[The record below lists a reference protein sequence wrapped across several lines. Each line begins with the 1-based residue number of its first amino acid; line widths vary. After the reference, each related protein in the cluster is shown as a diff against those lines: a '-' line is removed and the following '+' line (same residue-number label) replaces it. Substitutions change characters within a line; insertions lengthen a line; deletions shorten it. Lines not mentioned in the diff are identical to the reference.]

1 MADTPTPRSYPQI
14 LGEIM
19 DGFTSR
25 SGIRRLKVGGP
36 LLSIME
42 ATAQADVRN
51 SQDTFNLL
59 ESRDL
64 DNADTTALDRIGR
77 DEQIP
82 RFGAT
87 KATGQVTITDTSFA
101 KLASRVYQGTAAP
114 IVGTT
119 ALNVE
124 DAALWPAAGQVYLGR
139 GTPNV
144 EGPLPYTSKTNNGSY
159 WTLTLGTPTTRFHNK
174 GEGVVLAQG
183 GNRLVDA
190 GTIVATPQGALAAA
204 VQFAVVYPV
213 VLPDGEVEAA
223 GVLVL
228 ATTRGVIG
236 NVPTGTVSS
245 FTGGTPF
252 PGATVT
258 NPKPFVTGRD
268 AETNDAYKQR
278 IRAVRNSRQR
288 GTPLALENAVLGI
301 TSPDDAKRV
310 TSAALV
316 RRPGEAAVLY
326 IDDGTGY
333 EETTAGAGVE
343 VVVDNASGG
352 EDAFTTLYRP
362 VAKAFLESINQAPF
376 RLEDGIQLSVS
387 VGGVTTTHIFD
398 ASEFVAITAASA
410 YEVAASINAAPA
422 LNFMARTTD
431 GGTRVAIVARAEEN
445 EDLEVVPTPTGRDA
459 AAVLQL
465 PAGRRYTALLYRNDR
480 LLSKDGQVAAVR
492 SLPFASWNAVTGAQT
507 LTVAVDQTAAVT
519 YTVTDQDFVDAGTGY
534 SGVGKNSL
542 AAWALVLNRKLPGV
556 TCAVE
561 GDRLVLTSN
570 AGRSAT
576 ARLDVTGGSLVAN
589 LLFATGTA
597 AGAARDYVLDRGTGL
612 VTTAARLAAGDRLT
626 FGTTWTRAFLE
637 TGALPT
643 TNLGSP
649 GTLWFVAD
657 GAPVVVPHGVGPAT
671 PLTATVEQVTEYGA
685 RIRIEAGGTTEAF
698 ANVRAGDH
706 LVLSD
711 PDTDLPAA
719 LRTAFRVIEVTT
731 VGGLKNRVVVEK
743 RGAAMARTGHAA
755 AALAPAGGLSRVLVC
770 GGCAAD
776 GGATVL
782 TRQGRGA
789 LSSAEVFDPNTGAWA
804 AAAPMAARRTRHTA
818 TALNDGRVLVAGGF
832 DAAGTALGTT
842 EIYDPGT
849 NTWAPGP
856 VLAVPRADHT
866 ATLLASGR
874 VLIAGGWNGT
884 TATATAVEFDPGTNT
899 FVNATAM
906 AQARF
911 GHAAVRLGPTAGAA
925 GAEANNVLV
934 LGGATAP
941 GFTKLATVERYAV
954 GAPGWSAKAAMPS
967 GRAFFGAASPSAQ
980 KVVVIGDGDPTTH
993 GVERQTLWARYAV
1006 DTNAWVGDTAIS
1018 GGGVTTHHADK
1029 QLVTTAAG
1037 RVLALYARAVTA
1049 GSPTTLRHLQ
1059 YNDGTNA
1066 WDALPASSFAGAGVE
1081 RMGVALV
1088 ALSGVAGVD
1097 KVLAFGGSAT
1107 NNRAGSGAAATASHE
1122 VFDAQAGAWS
1132 YPEEATALAAGT
1144 LGNRGITFVRTA
1156 NPLQRAV
1163 LAAATG
1169 YTAASW
1175 AQALNAAGLEGI
1187 TAATYRT
1194 SRLRVH
1200 TASHGTAG
1208 GLLLAASTAAPQL
1221 PLPVGAPEG
1230 NRTGHLASVAAASGL
1245 GTPDGFTPY
1254 VLAGTEPAHVAD
1266 AARTAVLGGTP
1277 GPHTA
1282 AVVPLRRWADGV
1294 NPTHWATVPYPVEQ
1308 RVAEWGNPEGAPA
1321 LIATQDALGT
1331 GATRLGLRRDPAV
1344 ALTPNTPVVLALP
1357 YALGPQDD
1365 LTVVVDQ
1372 DAETKRFVIPAYR
1385 RVRPVGSYGTTIA
1398 LRDVDG
1404 GSVALQN
1411 TFGAGYDFND
1421 HVLYMRARAKTH
1433 SGTAAKRLLWRYYR
1447 HGAEGNAVALR
1458 YVLPAAAGAA
1468 PTVVVDHAQD
1478 TAFTDLGGVKRLNVH
1493 VVLGSGAARA
1503 ASTLRAT
1510 TRVGLSRTNPSSGV
1524 YDVTV
1529 AVGFS
1534 IVEAQRPAAGGL
1546 TRLRL
1551 QVPNAGSVATGAQG
1565 TGIQVGDTL
1574 YLTMG
1579 TPSPTT
1585 LLSGAFV
1592 VAQVDA
1598 FNGVT
1603 GQQDVYVPANTLHDG
1618 TSAMGLTATPG
1629 NVSADSAGEARLDAA
1644 LVTGDLVRLGSPLP
1658 AAYRDNTGRVLAAG
1672 PQYVVMRQ
1680 VDATTA
1686 GPAGVLAWTTL
1697 VNTAA
1702 FQAFGGPTQ
1711 TAAALAAAVN
1721 AVAASPV
1728 AATVT
1733 GTGTGVID
1741 RATWDEL
1748 GSAAAYYQLSDGL
1761 NHVQRTVAPASPV
1774 DETQFVLRD
1783 GITADL
1789 LTDSD
1794 WANEDV
1800 RLVPVHTNDVVAW
1813 LRAPAVSGLFTA
1825 AEVAAAQGGTAVQ
1838 IASLTAGSAG
1848 AVEAQGGTATLA
1860 TAAVSGAARL
1870 APRTGEQGAVVV
1882 VRAAEATGLLGARWV
1897 RVDNAE
1903 TLPKAAFWNSA
1914 TTVTAVTAAGRWGL
1928 GTAPYTV
1935 ASNTNDLRVEVE
1947 RVGPYVAVHFPKAA
1961 NATVPTGLVEQAYLY
1976 LTAATAPTTALAQ
1989 LATANRGVHRVL
2001 RVADTTDV
2009 LTAWIEAPA
2018 AVEEVAVCRAK
2029 VLSADSMVPGD
2040 VWAVSTTRFG
2050 AGNRAAWTVTEVG
2063 AASPGGE
2070 QYSDASF
2077 TVDVTAG
2084 PAEAVALPVTF
2095 GADAAL
2101 VQHREGVPARLI
2113 KQVVTVAPNQD
2124 DVAYADVQLDTA
2136 TGYGKISAAGGSVL
2150 TALDKLA
2157 FPTGVFVGVDG
2168 YTYNTGLLEE
2178 ANRVVYGDPNDEATY
2193 PGYAA
2198 AGATI
2203 LTAGPFVKRVRVAL
2217 ALRVQ
2222 SGLASDDI
2230 AGRVKSA
2237 VATVVNQAGI
2247 GEAIAISDLVNAAAS
2262 VSGVVAVS
2270 VVSPVYSSTADV
2282 IAVAPQEKPL
2292 VLDLDADVTVSFV
2305 GA

>member
-36 LLSIME
+36 LLSMME

-64 DNADTTALDRIGR
+64 DNADTTGLQRIGR

-82 RFGAT
+82 WFGAT

-101 KLASRVYQGTAAP
+101 KLASRIYQGTAAP

-144 EGPLPYTSKTNNGSY
+144 EGPLAYSAKTNNGAY
-159 WTLTLGTPTTRFHNK
+159 WTLTLAAPTTRFHNK
-174 GEGVVLAQG
+174 GEGAVLAQG

-190 GTIVATPQGALAAA
+190 GTVVATPQGALAAA

-223 GVLVL
+223 NVLVL
-228 ATTRGVIG
+228 ATTRGAVG
-236 NVPTGTVSS
+236 NVPAGTVSS
-245 FTGGTPF
+245 FTGGAPF
-252 PGATVT
+252 PGAAVT

-268 AETNDAYKQR
+268 AETNDAYRER
-278 IRAVRNSRQR
+278 IRKVRNSRQR

-301 TSPDDAKRV
+301 ASPDDAKRV
-310 TSAALV
+310 TSSALV

-352 EDAFTTLYRP
+352 EDAFATLYRP

-376 RLEDGIQLSVS
+376 RLEDGMQLAVA
-387 VGGVTTTHIFD
+387 VGGVTTTHSFD

-410 YEVAASINAAPA
+410 YEVAASINAAPG

-431 GGTRVAIVARAEEN
+431 SGTRVALVARAEEN
-445 EDLEVVPTPTGRDA
+445 EDLEVVPAPTGRDA
-459 AAVLQL
+459 ATVLQL
-465 PAGRRYTALLYRNDR
+465 PAARRYTALLYRNDR
-480 LLSKDGQVAAVR
+480 LLSKDGRVAAVR

-507 LTVAVDQTAAVT
+507 LTVAVDQTPAVT

-542 AAWALVLNRKLPGV
+542 AAWAAVLNRKIPGL

-570 AGRSAT
+570 AGRTAT
-576 ARLDVTGGSLVAN
+576 AGVSITGGGLVAN
-589 LLFATGTA
+589 LVFPVATA
-597 AGAARDYVLDRGTGL
+597 AGAARDYVLDRGTGQ
-612 VTTAARLAAGDRLT
+612 VATAARLAAGDRLT

-637 TGALPT
+637 TGVLPT
-643 TNLGSP
+643 TTLPSP

-657 GAPVVVPHGVGPAT
+657 GAPVVVPHGVGPGT
-671 PLTATVEQVTEYGA
+671 PLTATVEQVTEYGT

-698 ANVRAGDH
+698 ANVRPGDH
-706 LVLSD
+706 LVLTD

-731 VGGLKNRVVVEK
+731 TGGLKNGIVVEK

-755 AALAPAGGLSRVLVC
+755 AALAGGLSRVLVC
-770 GGCAAD
+770 GGCALD

-782 TRQGRGA
+782 TRQGRGVLA
-789 LSSAEVFDPNTGAWA
+789 SAEIFDPNTGAWS
-804 AAAPMAARRTRHTA
+804 AAAPMGARRTRHTA

-832 DAAGTALGTT
+832 DATGTALTST
-842 EIYDPGT
+842 EIYDPST
-849 NTWAPGP
+849 NTWAAGP
-856 VLAVPRADHT
+856 ALAVARADHS

-899 FVNATAM
+899 LINATAM

-925 GAEANNVLV
+925 AAEANNVLV
-934 LGGATAP
+934 LGGVTAP
-941 GFTKLATVERYAV
+941 GLTKLASVERYAV
-954 GAPGWSAKAAMPS
+954 GAPGWAAKAAMPS
-967 GRAFFGAASPSAQ
+967 GRAFFGAGSPSAQ

-993 GVERQTLWARYAV
+993 GLERQTLWARYAV
-1006 DTNAWVGDTAIS
+1006 DTNSWVGDTAIS
-1018 GGGVTTHHADK
+1018 GGGFTTHYADK
-1029 QLVTTAAG
+1029 AVVTTAAG
-1037 RVLALYARAVTA
+1037 RVLALYGRVVSA
-1049 GSPTTLRHLQ
+1049 GSPTALRHLR

-1066 WDALPASSFAGAGVE
+1066 WDAVAASSFGGAGVE
-1081 RMGVALV
+1081 KMGVVGV
-1088 ALSGVAGVD
+1088 ALSGVIGVD

-1107 NNRAGSGAAATASHE
+1107 NNRAGTGAAATASHE
-1122 VFDAQAGAWS
+1122 VFDAQAGTWS
-1132 YPEEATALAAGT
+1132 YPEEATGLAAGT
-1144 LGNRGITFVRTA
+1144 LANRGITFVRTA
-1156 NPLQRAV
+1156 RPLQRAV
-1163 LAAATG
+1163 LAAAAG
-1169 YTAASW
+1169 YTAAAW
-1175 AQALNAAGLEGI
+1175 AQALNGAGLGGI

-1194 SRLRVH
+1194 SRLRVS

-1208 GLLLAASTAAPQL
+1208 DLLLAASTATAQL
-1221 PLPVGAPEG
+1221 PLPAGTPEA
-1230 NRTGHLASVAAASGL
+1230 NRIGHLASVVGGSGL
-1245 GTPDGFTPY
+1245 GTPDGFTTYP
-1254 VLAGTEPAHVAD
+1254 LAGTEPPHTVD
-1266 AARTAVLGGTP
+1266 AARTAVLGGSP
-1277 GPHTA
+1277 GPYTA
-1282 AVVPLRRWADGV
+1282 TVVPLRRWQDGV
-1294 NPTHWATVPYPVEQ
+1294 NPTHWASVPYPVEQ
-1308 RVAEWGNPEGAPA
+1308 RVAEWGNPAGAPA
-1321 LIATQDALGT
+1321 KIATQDALGT

-1357 YALGPQDD
+1357 YAVGPQDD

-1372 DAETKRFVIPAYR
+1372 DTETKRFVIPMAR
-1385 RVRPVGSYGTTIA
+1385 RLLPVGSYGTQVA

-1404 GSVALQN
+1404 GATALQN
-1411 TFGAGYDFND
+1411 TFGAAYDFND
-1421 HVLYMRARAKTH
+1421 HALFMRARAKTH

-1458 YVLPAAAGAA
+1458 YMLPAAPAAA

-1478 TAFTDLGGVKRLNVH
+1478 TAFTDLGGTPRLNVH
-1493 VVLGSGAARA
+1493 VVLGSGAAKA
-1503 ASTLRAT
+1503 AATLRTT
-1510 TRVGLSRTNPSSGV
+1510 TRVGLSRTNGTAGV

-1598 FNGVT
+1598 FNGGT

-1629 NVSADSAGEARLDAA
+1629 NVSADSAGEAKLD
-1644 LVTGDLVRLGSPLP
+1644 VTVTAGDLVRLSTPLP
-1658 AAYRDNTGRVLAAG
+1658 ASYRDNTGRVLAAG

-1686 GPAGVLAWTTL
+1686 GPSGVLSWTTL
-1697 VNTAA
+1697 ANTAA
-1702 FQAFGGPTQ
+1702 LQAFGGPTQ

-1721 AVAASPV
+1721 AVATSPV
-1728 AATVT
+1728 TATAT

-1748 GSAAAYYQLSDGL
+1748 NGATAYYQLADGL
-1761 NHVQRTVAPASPV
+1761 NHVQRTVVPGSPV

-1800 RLVPVHTNDVVAW
+1800 RIAPLHTDDVVAW
-1813 LRAPAVSGLFTA
+1813 LRTPAVSGLFTA
-1825 AEVAAAQGGTAVQ
+1825 AEVAAAQNGTAVQ

-1848 AVEAQGGTATLA
+1848 AVEVQGGTAVLA
-1860 TAAVSGAARL
+1860 TAAVAGAARL
-1870 APRTGEQGAVVV
+1870 APRTGDDGAVVV
-1882 VRAAEATGLLGARWV
+1882 VRAAEATGLLGGRWV
-1897 RVDNAE
+1897 RVDNAA

-1914 TTVTAVTAAGRWGL
+1914 TTVSAVTAAGRWAL
-1928 GTAPYTV
+1928 GTAPYSV
-1935 ASNTNDLRVEVE
+1935 LSNTNDLRVEVE
-1947 RVGPYVAVHFPKAA
+1947 RVGPYVAVHFPKGA
-1961 NATVPTGLVEQAYLY
+1961 NSTVPTGLTEQTYLY

-2001 RVADTTDV
+2001 RVADTTDA

-2029 VLSADSMVPGD
+2029 VLTADSMVPGD
-2040 VWAVSTTRFG
+2040 VWAVSTDRFG
-2050 AGNRAAWTVTEVG
+2050 TGNKTTWVVTEVG
-2063 AASPGGE
+2063 AATPGAE
-2070 QYSDASF
+2070 QYADASF
-2077 TVDVTAG
+2077 VVDTTTT
-2084 PAEAVALPVTF
+2084 PAAAMTLPTTF

-2101 VQHREGVPARLI
+2101 VQHREGVPARLV
-2113 KQVVTVAPNQD
+2113 KRVVTVAPNQD
-2124 DVAYADVQLDTA
+2124 DATYADVQLDTA
-2136 TGYGKISAAGGSVL
+2136 VGYGKISAGAGSVL

-2157 FPTGVFVGVDG
+2157 FPPGVFVGVDG
-2168 YTYNTGLLEE
+2168 YAYNTGLLEE
-2178 ANRVVYGDPNDEATY
+2178 ANRVVYGDPDDEATY

-2198 AGATI
+2198 AGATV
-2203 LTAGPFVKRVRVAL
+2203 LTAGPFVKRVKVAL

-2237 VATVVNQAGI
+2237 VATAVNQAGI

-2262 VSGVVAVS
+2262 VAGVVAVS
-2270 VVSPVYSSTADV
+2270 VVSPTYSSTADV